1 MATHEITVKVR
12 FSETDALGHVS
23 NISYFIYLEEARIE
37 LFRALGF
44 EMELEK
50 WNVILLSATCNFINQ
65 AFFDQKLK
73 VSSFITKIGN
83 SSFMI
88 GHRIEDAETGQ
99 LIAEGEAGAVCFDF
113 KKQKSERLSEAIR
126 SRLEKFSEEV

>member
-1 MATHEITVKVR
+1 MAAHEITVKVR

-23 NISYFIYLEEARIE
+23 NISYFIYLEQARIE

-50 WNVILLSATCNFINQ
+50 WNVILLSAGCTFTNQ
-65 AFFDQKLK
+65 AFFDQELTI
-73 VSSFITKIGN
+73 SSFITKIGN

-88 GHRIEDAETGQ
+88 GHRITDAETGQ
-99 LIAEGEAGAVCFDF
+99 LIAFGEAGAVCFDF
-113 KKQKSERLSEAIR
+113 NKQKSERLPDAIR
-126 SRLEKFSEEV
+126 SQLEKYVEEV